1 MDKNKSL
8 NPISIRPEILLDIDK
23 MNLKELTEEDLIEM
37 GKSVT
42 EVHTYAQWIL
52 GRLVDEVAQR
62 RGDID
67 TYAKAI
73 GQRRDKLYQCVY
85 VYRKFVTDNPKF
97 NPDNYHGS
105 VPWGM
110 LQYVASKSDQPIKLL
125 NELVDNG
132 ILTQDS
138 AVRAVKGKETGVQI
152 PIRPR
157 VTWKWNEQKQKWTI
171 KFNLEEMALI
181 DWEEAK
187 EDVLKMM
194 KGQIS

>member
-1 MDKNKSL
+1 MDKNKL
-8 NPISIRPEILLDIDK
+8 LKPISVRPEILLDIDK
-23 MNLKELTEEDLIEM
+23 MNLKELTNEDLIEM

-42 EVHTYAQWIL
+42 EVHTYAQWLL

-67 TYAKAI
+67 AYAKAI

-85 VYRKFVTDNPKF
+85 VYRKFMADNPKF
-97 NPDNYHGS
+97 NPDDYHGS

-132 ILTQDS
+132 ILTQDG
-138 AVRAVKGKETGVQI
+138 AIRTIKGKETGTQI
-152 PIRPR
+152 PLKPR
-157 VTWKWNEQKQKWTI
+157 VIWKWNEQKRKWTI
-171 KFNLEEMALI
+171 KFRLEEMALI

-187 EDVLKMM
+187 EDVLKAVRE
-194 KGQIS
+194 KL